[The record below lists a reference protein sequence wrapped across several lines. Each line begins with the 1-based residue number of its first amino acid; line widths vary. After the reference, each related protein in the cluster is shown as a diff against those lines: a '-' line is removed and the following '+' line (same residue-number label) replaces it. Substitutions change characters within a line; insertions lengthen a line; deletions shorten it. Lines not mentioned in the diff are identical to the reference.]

1 MTGLVALWVHRNNR
15 IKGVYAVYV
24 LVGLPGSGKS
34 TVGRH
39 LARKLNIPFLDSD
52 MAIEQ
57 HLGCTIR
64 EYFEVEGE
72 ERFREVESETLERL
86 LAEETGV
93 LSTGGGAVI
102 KPINRERLRARGT
115 VFYLRSTPEDVFRR
129 LRHDQSRPLL
139 QVSDPMA
146 RLRELFAVRDPLYTQ
161 CAHHVIESE
170 RPHVGALLN
179 LIMKHIDPL
188 SLAPTS
194 MGT

>member
-1 MTGLVALWVHRNNR
+1 MGELATAKFGRIIV
-15 IKGVYAVYV
+15 IKGVNAVYV

-52 MAIEQ
+52 LAIEQ
-57 HLGCTIR
+57 HLGCSIR

-72 ERFREVESETLERL
+72 ERFREVESTILARL
-86 LAEETGV
+86 LSERAGV
-93 LSTGGGAVI
+93 LSTGGGAVLR
-102 KPINRERLRARGT
+102 PINRERLRSGGT

-146 RLRELFAVRDPLYTQ
+146 RLRELFAVRDPLYTET
-161 CAHHVIESE
+161 AHHVIESE
-170 RPHVGALLN
+170 RPHVGALLQ
-179 LIMKHIDPL
+179 LIMKNIDPL
-188 SLAPTS
+188 AL
-194 MGT
+194 GH